1 MKIEFLCRVQK
12 AWQKPV
18 RATDSLGIIQM
29 KLKNIK
35 NDLKGWGANLRGK
48 DIKRKREIGSE
59 LEALE
64 ILEEN
69 HPLDAS

>member
-1 MKIEFLCRVQK
+1 
-12 AWQKPV
+12 
-18 RATDSLGIIQM
+18 M